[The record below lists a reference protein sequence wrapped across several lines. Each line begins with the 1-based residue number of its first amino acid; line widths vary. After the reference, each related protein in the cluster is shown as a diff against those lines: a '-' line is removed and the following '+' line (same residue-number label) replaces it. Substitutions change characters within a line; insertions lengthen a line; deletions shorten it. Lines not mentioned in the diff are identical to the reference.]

1 MYQTVFHC
9 EQRRRTTEEN
19 RCSPIGSIGSPTS
32 ISIGNVEITK
42 GITINGKYITL
53 TGGNIIGN
61 INDAWISLEGGG
73 LNIDQIKITNKES
86 YGGLPIYVDGGRL
99 IINNSL
105 IDGGEGGGISGV
117 SNLDL

>member
-1 MYQTVFHC
+1 MWKSRKVSQLTV
-9 EQRRRTTEEN
+9 N
-19 RCSPIGSIGSPTS
+19 
-32 ISIGNVEITK
+32 ISL
-42 GITINGKYITL
+42 L

-73 LNIDQIKITNKES
+73 LNIDQIKITNKGS

-105 IDGGEGGGISGV
+105 IDGGEGGGISAGFQPG
-117 SNLDL
+117 SIEINQGTIRGSYSKFKFLYNL